1 LLPYCFLQTVGG
13 PGELSE
19 EKSIGWSPEPDPGF
33 SFFGSNPN
41 LKKLYPKG
49 SMSDYLLGIDGGGS
63 KTAVLIARRDGTPLG
78 RGEGGP
84 SNYHAV
90 GKEKAFEALDAAI
103 SQAWVDTG
111 MHEQP
116 VAAAVLGM
124 AGVDRT
130 QDSLVFEHWIAKRF
144 RDAQVRLVNDG
155 QIALAAGTPQ
165 GWGIVVL
172 SGTGSIIFGQD
183 EQGQTARAGGWGYLM
198 GDEGSGYQAAL
209 AALQAVAKAFDGRGP
224 ATSLTQRVTAFF
236 QAGSPP
242 DLIAAVHQ
250 PDRTRAEIARL
261 SRLVDEEALAGD
273 AVAQRIIN
281 NAVGELA
288 AGVQAVAVQKLHLD
302 TLPAVLAGGFLVH
315 GISLQTALLAQVK
328 GLGITLEPVQTVEEP
343 VRGAVKLAAKLLQIG
358 DEIE

>member
-1 LLPYCFLQTVGG
+1 
-13 PGELSE
+13 
-19 EKSIGWSPEPDPGF
+19 
-33 SFFGSNPN
+33 
-41 LKKLYPKG
+41 
-49 SMSDYLLGIDGGGS
+49 MSDYILGIDGGGS
-63 KTAVLIARRDGTPLG
+63 KTAVILARRDGTPLG
-78 RGEGGP
+78 QGQAGP

-90 GKEKAFEALDAAI
+90 GEANALQALDRAV
-103 SQAWVDTG
+103 SQAWNTAG
-111 MHEQP
+111 MTVQP

-124 AGVDRT
+124 AGVDRP

-144 RDAQVRLVNDG
+144 PDARVRLVNDG

-183 EQGQTARAGGWGYLM
+183 ESGRTARAGGWGYLM

-236 QAGSPP
+236 KVDSSP
-242 DLIAAVHQ
+242 DLIAALHQ
-250 PDRTRAEIARL
+250 PERTRVEIARL

-281 NAVGELA
+281 HAAGELA
-288 AGVQAVAVQKLHLD
+288 TGVQAVAVQKLHLD

-315 GISLQTALLAQVK
+315 GVSLQTALLAQVK
-328 GLGITLEPVQTVEEP
+328 ALGITLQPVQTVDEP
-343 VRGAVKLAAKLLQIG
+343 VRGAVKLAAKLLEIG